1 MATAMYPGTF
11 DPIHVG
17 HCDVIERAAGIFD
30 RLIVAVA
37 SGEGVKVPLFSL
49 AERVE
54 TVRQV
59 VAHLPNVVVRDY
71 SGLTVHFARR
81 QGATIMLR
89 GIRTDADLDFELPLA
104 HMNGTIAP
112 DLETLFMPTRP
123 QFAFVSSTLL
133 KQLIAGE
140 GEVGTLVPPAVV
152 AALRLRLAK
161 G

>member
-11 DPIHVG
+11 DPIHAG
-17 HCDVIERAAGIFD
+17 HFDVIERAAAIFD

-37 SGEGVKVPLFSL
+37 SGEGVKSPLFSL
-49 AERVE
+49 AERIDLV
-54 TVRQV
+54 TRV
-59 VAHLPNVVVRDY
+59 VAHLPNVAVLDY
-71 SGLTVHFARR
+71 AGLTVLFARR

-112 DLETLFMPTRP
+112 DLETLFLPTKP

-133 KQLIAGE
+133 KQLIAGG
-140 GEVGTLVPPAVV
+140 GEVDGLVPPAV
-152 AALRLRLAK
+152 AEALRARLPQ